1 MGEMTK
7 SVSEIDTLAPVV
19 GECAIEIAVAPEVAW
34 DVLAAIDRW
43 PSWNPAVRSV
53 TVEGAIEEGSTFRWK
68 AGPGTITSTIED
80 LQRPRRMAWTGT
92 SFGIRATHVHT
103 FEPRYGTTVVTT
115 NESYEGLVARVFKRR
130 LQATL
135 DNALRNGL
143 LRLKAEAERSESA
156 T

>member
-7 SVSEIDTLAPVV
+7 SAFEIDRQAPVV

-34 DVLAAIDRW
+34 DVLAAVDRW

-53 TVEGAIEEGSTFRWK
+53 TVEGAIEEGSMFRWR
-68 AGPGTITSTIED
+68 ARPGTITSAIED

-103 FEPRYGTTVVTT
+103 FEPRDGTTVVTSQ
-115 NESYEGLVARVFKRR
+115 ESYDGCVARVFKRR

-135 DNALRNGL
+135 ENALRDGL
-143 LRLKAEAERSESA
+143 LHLKAEAERSES
-156 T
+156 TG